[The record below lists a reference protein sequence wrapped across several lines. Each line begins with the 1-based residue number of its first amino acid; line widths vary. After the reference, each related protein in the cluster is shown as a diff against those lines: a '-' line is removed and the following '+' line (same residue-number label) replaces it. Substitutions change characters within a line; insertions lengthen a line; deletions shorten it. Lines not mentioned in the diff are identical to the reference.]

1 MAAAAAPAAA
11 PRDFFYACYLLQS
24 QLPGR
29 DFAAYVGSTPDPRRR
44 LRQHNGEIVGGAKK
58 TRRNRPW
65 DMVVVVHGFA
75 SEFEWAWQ
83 YPHKSRHVRTGRFTG
98 RRRELFVNAKLDV
111 LAEMLHAEYWT
122 RWPLRIHFTNAAVQ
136 RVFEAFRRPPAHVQV
151 TFGPLED
158 LVVAQRPLDAPGSVN
173 HRRVPLVSQEP
184 DGQSADLHAETDCI
198 ICFVLLDAANQ
209 SSFLRCSRQKCKMR
223 GHVIC
228 LSNWFIEEERMA
240 AQAREIRQILPIG
253 GSCPI
258 CRQELN
264 WGELVRDMRSRA
276 AEAARVLA
284 DPNASRRGADDQA
297 RGRGRTRQPDLGS
310 ASCDTSRMAVSSQS
324 EASSDASMDSES
336 EASDHAEDFDVAIP
350 DSTRSAQAVRQV
362 PMAPYAI
369 SDIDEDIS
377 AMTPRA
383 SAAPRQRDLS
393 PTPVASRSGVVGT
406 YDRPP
411 PRIDDHAAV
420 SLAPRRSHA
429 ASQHLLRRIV
439 TLDSDDDE
447 VLEDV
452 RATHSLDAISTED
465 SDSDEDVDLMLSSSQ
480 HIQRTDPLS
489 QLRRSFNNSLAL

>member
-65 DMVVVVHGFA
+65 DM
-75 SEFEWAWQ
+75 FEWAWQ

-350 DSTRSAQAVRQV
+350 DT
-362 PMAPYAI
+362 
-369 SDIDEDIS
+369 
-377 AMTPRA
+377 
-383 SAAPRQRDLS
+383 
-393 PTPVASRSGVVGT
+393 
-406 YDRPP
+406 
-411 PRIDDHAAV
+411 
-420 SLAPRRSHA
+420 
-429 ASQHLLRRIV
+429 SQHLLRRIV